1 MLGAILG
8 DFKDDDLDDD
18 SLDVDDMPEKAG
30 ACRYVIAWQGPG
42 NHTRETLNKSPHSS

>member
-18 SLDVDDMPEKAG
+18 SLDEDEMPEKAG
-30 ACRYVIAWQGPG
+30 LVR
-42 NHTRETLNKSPHSS
+42 

>member
-18 SLDVDDMPEKAG
+18 SLDEDEMPEKAG
-30 ACRYVIAWQGPG
+30 LVW
-42 NHTRETLNKSPHSS
+42 